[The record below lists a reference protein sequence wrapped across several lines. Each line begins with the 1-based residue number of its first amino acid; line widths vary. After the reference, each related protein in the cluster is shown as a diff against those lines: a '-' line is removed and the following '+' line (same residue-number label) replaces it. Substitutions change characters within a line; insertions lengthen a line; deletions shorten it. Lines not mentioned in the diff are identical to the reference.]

1 MATNFLDKDGL
12 IHFWA
17 KIKEKFVQKELKT
30 GSQNTYKVLSDNN
43 LTDALVQKI
52 NDAGSSSFNGQYSAL
67 TGKPSIEGHE
77 VATGDQTAASLGLET
92 PSGAQAKAD
101 AAKSAAVDEVKT
113 LGYQTS
119 TQVESAITAKGYA
132 TADSV
137 DSKVNA
143 AKAELQGKITEA
155 VSSALTYKGVKAT
168 KAELPVEGNKT
179 GDTWHVTEDANEY
192 AWDGSKWEPMGGAV
206 DLSGYM
212 KKTDM
217 VALTNGEIDN
227 VTV

>member
-17 KIKEKFVQKELKT
+17 KIKEKFVLKELKT
-30 GSQNTYKVLSDNN
+30 GSQDTYKVLSDNN

-52 NDAGSSSFNGQYSAL
+52 NDAGTSSFNGQYSAL
-67 TGKPSIEGHE
+67 AGKPSIEGHE

-92 PSGAQAKAD
+92 PGGAQAKAD
-101 AAKSAAVDEVKT
+101 AAKTAAVAAVKT

-179 GDTWHVTEDANEY
+179 GDMWHVTEDANEY
-192 AWDGSKWEPMGGAV
+192 AWDGTKWEPMGGAV

>member
-30 GSQNTYKVLSDNN
+30 GSQDTYKVLSDNN

-179 GDTWHVTEDANEY
+179 GDMWHVTEDANEY
-192 AWDGSKWEPMGGAV
+192 AWDGTKWEPMGGAV
-206 DLSGYM
+206 DLSDYLL
-212 KKTDM
+212 KSDM

>member
-17 KIKEKFVQKELKT
+17 KIKEKFVQRELKT
-30 GSQNTYKVLSDNN
+30 GSQDTYKVLSDNN

-179 GDTWHVTEDANEY
+179 GDMWHVTEDANEY

>member
-30 GSQNTYKVLSDNN
+30 GSEDTYKVLSDNN

-52 NDAGSSSFNGQYSAL
+52 NDAGSSSFNGDYSAL

-77 VATGDQTAASLGLET
+77 VATGNQTAASLGLET
-92 PSGAQAKAD
+92 PGGAQAKAD
-101 AAKSAAVDEVKT
+101 AAKSAAIADVQK
-113 LGYQTS
+113 LGYQTAQ
-119 TQVESAITAKGYA
+119 QVESAITAKNLA

-143 AKAELQGKITEA
+143 AKAELQSKITEA

-179 GDTWHVTEDANEY
+179 GDMWHVTEDANEY

>member
-30 GSQNTYKVLSDNN
+30 GSQDTYKVLSDNN

-179 GDTWHVTEDANEY
+179 GDMWHVTEDANEY

-217 VALTNGEIDN
+217 VALTNGEIDS

>member
-30 GSQNTYKVLSDNN
+30 GSQDTYKVLSDNN

-179 GDTWHVTEDANEY
+179 GDMWHVTDDANEY

>member
-30 GSQNTYKVLSDNN
+30 GSQDTYKVLSDNN

-155 VSSALTYKGVKAT
+155 VSSALTYRGVKAT
-168 KAELPVEGNKT
+168 KTELPSEGNKT
-179 GDTWHVTEDANEY
+179 GDMWHVTEDANEY
-192 AWDGSKWEPMGGAV
+192 AWDGTKWEPMGGAV

>member
-30 GSQNTYKVLSDNN
+30 GSQDTYKVLSDNN

-179 GDTWHVTEDANEY
+179 GDMWHVTEDANEY

-206 DLSGYM
+206 DLSDYLL
-212 KKTDM
+212 KSDM

>member
-30 GSQNTYKVLSDNN
+30 GSQDTYKVLSDNN

-179 GDTWHVTEDANEY
+179 GDMWHVTEGANEY

>member
-17 KIKEKFVQKELKT
+17 KIKEKFVRKELKT
-30 GSQNTYKVLSDNN
+30 GSEDTYKVLSDNN
-43 LTDALVQKI
+43 LTDALVEKI
-52 NDAGSSSFNGQYSAL
+52 NNAGSSSFDGQYSSL

-92 PSGAQAKAD
+92 PGGAQAKAD
-101 AAKSAAVDEVKT
+101 AAKTAAVAEVKT

-179 GDTWHVTEDANEY
+179 GDMWHVTADANEY
-192 AWDGSKWEPMGGAV
+192 AWDGTKWEPMGGAV
-206 DLSGYM
+206 DLSGYLL
-212 KKTDM
+212 KTDM

>member
-30 GSQNTYKVLSDNN
+30 GSQDTYKVLSDNN

-155 VSSALTYKGVKAT
+155 VSSALTYRGVKAT

-179 GDTWHVTEDANEY
+179 GDMWHVTEDANEY

>member
-30 GSQNTYKVLSDNN
+30 GSQDTYKVLSDNN

-101 AAKSAAVDEVKT
+101 AAKTAAVAVVKT

-155 VSSALTYKGVKAT
+155 VSSALTYRGVKAT
-168 KAELPVEGNKT
+168 KTELPSEDNKT
-179 GDTWHVTEDANEY
+179 GDMWHVTEDANEY
-192 AWDGSKWEPMGGAV
+192 AWDGTKWEPMGGAV

-217 VALTNGEIDN
+217 VALTNGEIDD

>member
-30 GSQNTYKVLSDNN
+30 GSTDTYKVLSDNN
-43 LTDALVQKI
+43 LTDALVEKI
-52 NDAGSSSFNGQYSAL
+52 NNAGSSSFDGQYASL

-92 PSGAQAKAD
+92 PAGAQAKAN
-101 AAKSAAVDEVKT
+101 AAKAAAVADVKK

-137 DSKVNA
+137 NSKVNA
-143 AKAELQGKITEA
+143 AKAELQGAITAA

-179 GDTWHVTEDANEY
+179 GDMWHVTADANEY
-192 AWDGSKWEPMGGAV
+192 AWDGTKWEPMGGAV

-217 VALTNGEIDN
+217 VALTNGEIDS

>member
-30 GSQNTYKVLSDNN
+30 GSQDTYKVLSDNN

-168 KAELPVEGNKT
+168 KAELPVDGNKT
-179 GDTWHVTEDANEY
+179 GDMWHVTEDANEY

>member
-17 KIKEKFVQKELKT
+17 KIKEKFVRKELKT
-30 GSQNTYKVLSDNN
+30 GSEDTYKVLSDNN

-52 NDAGSSSFNGQYSAL
+52 NDAGTSSFNGDYSAL

-92 PSGAQAKAD
+92 PGGAQAKAD
-101 AAKSAAVDEVKT
+101 AAKTAAVAEVKT

-143 AKAELQGKITEA
+143 AKAELQGNITAA

-179 GDTWHVTEDANEY
+179 GDMWHVTEDANEY
-192 AWDGSKWEPMGGAV
+192 AWDGTKWEPMGGAV

-217 VALTNGEIDN
+217 VALTNSEIDN

>member
-30 GSQNTYKVLSDNN
+30 GSQDTYKVLSDNN

-101 AAKSAAVDEVKT
+101 AAKSAAIDEVKT

-155 VSSALTYKGVKAT
+155 VSSALTYRGVKAT
-168 KAELPVEGNKT
+168 KTELPSEGNKT
-179 GDTWHVTEDANEY
+179 GDMWHVTEDANEY
-192 AWDGSKWEPMGGAV
+192 AWDGTKWEPMGGAV

>member
-30 GSQNTYKVLSDNN
+30 GSQDTYKVLSDNN

-77 VATGDQTAASLGLET
+77 VKGGDQTAASLGLET
-92 PSGAQAKAD
+92 PGGAQAKAD
-101 AAKSAAVDEVKT
+101 AAKSAAIADVKK
-113 LGYQTS
+113 LGYQTAQ
-119 TQVESAITAKGYA
+119 QVESAITAKNLA

-155 VSSALTYKGVKAT
+155 VSSALTYKGVKDT
-168 KAELPVEGNKT
+168 KAELPNEGNKT
-179 GDTWHVTEDANEY
+179 GDMWHVTEDANEY

-217 VALTNGEIDN
+217 VALTNGEIDD

>member
-30 GSQNTYKVLSDNN
+30 GSQDTYKVLSDNN
-43 LTDALVQKI
+43 LTDALVEKI
-52 NDAGSSSFNGQYSAL
+52 NNAGSSSFNGDYSAL

-143 AKAELQGKITEA
+143 AKAELQSKITEA

-179 GDTWHVTEDANEY
+179 GDMWHVTDDANEY

>member
-1 MATNFLDKDGL
+1 MATKFLDKDGL
-12 IHFWA
+12 IHFWT

-30 GSQNTYKVLSDNN
+30 GSTDTYRVLSDNN
-43 LTDALVQKI
+43 LTDALMEKI
-52 NDAGSSSFNGQYSAL
+52 NNAGSSNFNGNYSAL

-77 VATGDQTAASLGLET
+77 VATGDQTAESLGLET
-92 PSGAQAKAD
+92 PAGAQAKAD
-101 AAKSAAVDEVKT
+101 AAKDAAIADVKT

-119 TQVESAITAKGYA
+119 AQVESAITAKGYA
-132 TADSV
+132 TVDSV
-137 DSKVNA
+137 DSKVGA
-143 AKAELQGKITEA
+143 AKTELQSKIDTA
-155 VSSALTYKGVKAT
+155 VASTFTYKGVKET

-179 GDTWHVTEDANEY
+179 GDVWHVTEDANEY
-192 AWDGSKWEPMGGAV
+192 AYDGTKWEVLGGNI

-217 VALTNGEIDN
+217 VALTNAEIDA